1 MPVLTQ
7 NNHSSI
13 LHTWQSDLNYA
24 IEAGI
29 APTIPL
35 GASDSALTALPSLLL
50 LYDLAAQRTDVTVP
64 TALAGGSSG
73 AWLAGLFAAGETAGA
88 PLESAADGLGSHS
101 RLSPAPVVV
110 YSGVDSATHIASAGI
125 LPRPP
130 AGLLPVTDRGLPA
143 GIRDMVAPSLQP
155 AAPVTWE
162 NAPFRMLE
170 SAEGAT
176 GFPAASLWMGWLAG
190 ILTIIM
196 ILGALIA

>member
-1 MPVLTQ
+1 MLAQ
-7 NNHSSI
+7 SNHAST

-35 GASDSALTALPSLLL
+35 GASDTALTALPSLLL
-50 LYDLAAQRTDVTVP
+50 LYDLAAQRSDVNVP
-64 TALAGGSSG
+64 TALVGGSSA
-73 AWLAGLFAAGETAGA
+73 AWLAALFAAGEGAGLPVHSPA
-88 PLESAADGLGSHS
+88 PDGAGSHS
-101 RLSPAPVVV
+101 RVSPAPVVV
-110 YSGVDSATHIASAGI
+110 FSGVDSATHIASAGI

-162 NAPFRMLE
+162 NVPLRMLE
-170 SAEGAT
+170 SPEGAT
-176 GFPAASLWMGWLAG
+176 GLPAASFWIGWLAG